1 MSLSQDILRA
11 NRRFNTNYQS
21 ATVVKN
27 NERVMIEGVVVDNEW
42 YINKV
47 GCFLINL
54 LRERRKRGGG

>member
-42 YINKV
+42 YIHKV

-54 LRERRKRGGG
+54 LRERRKRGG